1 MSIPAES
8 LESLFEKCAETVVF
22 FDNKATGRLMFGGVA
37 LNKNRTGEQ
46 NRDFA
51 RSPEAWSEDPFTTHI
66 KLDRNSL
73 VPSPFRT
80 PGTFTVTRLESS
92 SGLLDRITKVSSVP
106 ALLVSISLKSLPLHS
121 YQVWVADKI
130 MPTPI
135 IPPFRSNV
143 IDFDSEPS
151 CWAGKA
157 FDYVHYTVPR
167 VELDDIA
174 ADLGFGLVRSY
185 RLSVVEDDLVLAQI
199 TRSILPFIGRS
210 DGPSLLALD
219 QFSLIL
225 GAHLLQR
232 YGVLQKM
239 GKSSKGGLAPWQKR
253 RAAEL
258 LRENLNG
265 QIRLT
270 DVARECSLS
279 VSHFARSFKATFGM
293 APHKWLIGRR
303 IERAKDLLRL
313 TTTPIADIAIQS
325 GFGDQTAFT
334 RTFSPA
340 NGCQPGTMAPLH
352 RC

>member
-1 MSIPAES
+1 
-8 LESLFEKCAETVVF
+8 
-22 FDNKATGRLMFGGVA
+22 
-37 LNKNRTGEQ
+37 
-46 NRDFA
+46 
-51 RSPEAWSEDPFTTHI
+51 
-66 KLDRNSL
+66 
-73 VPSPFRT
+73 
-80 PGTFTVTRLESS
+80 
-92 SGLLDRITKVSSVP
+92 
-106 ALLVSISLKSLPLHS
+106 VSISLKSLPLRS
-121 YQVWVADKI
+121 YQVWVADKVI
-130 MPTPI
+130 PTAT

-174 ADLGFGLVRSY
+174 ADLGFGHVRSY

-199 TRSILPFIGRS
+199 TRSILPFIGRR

-225 GAHLLQR
+225 GAHLLQW

-239 GKSSKGGLAPWQKR
+239 GKVSKGGLAPWQKR

-258 LRENLNG
+258 LRENLDG
-265 QIRLT
+265 RIRLT

-279 VSHFARSFKATFGM
+279 VSHFARSFKATFGV
-293 APHKWLIGRR
+293 APHRWLIGRR
-303 IERAKDLLRL
+303 IERAKELLRQ

-334 RTFSPA
+334 RTFRHVTGISPGQWRRYIAARAIEPESPA
-340 NGCQPGTMAPLH
+340 
-352 RC
+352 

>member
-1 MSIPAES
+1 
-8 LESLFEKCAETVVF
+8 LEIVV
-22 FDNKATGRLMFGGVA
+22 NKTRA
-37 LNKNRTGEQ
+37 GEQ
-46 NRDFA
+46 NRK
-51 RSPEAWSEDPFTTHI
+51 SGYTPEAWSEDPFTTHI
-66 KLDRNSL
+66 KLDRNSS

-92 SGLLDRITKVSSVP
+92 AGLPDRITKLSNVP

-121 YQVWVADKI
+121 YQVWVADKVI
-130 MPTPI
+130 PTPI
-135 IPPFRSNV
+135 IPRFRSNV
-143 IDFDSEPS
+143 IDFDAEPS

-174 ADLGFGLVRSY
+174 ADLGFGHVRSY

-199 TRSILPFIGRS
+199 TRSILPFIGRR

-239 GKSSKGGLAPWQKR
+239 GKVSKGGLAPWQKR

-258 LRENLNG
+258 LRENLDG
-265 QIRLT
+265 RIRLT

-279 VSHFARSFKATFGM
+279 VSHFARSFKATFGV
-293 APHKWLIGRR
+293 APHRWLIGRR
-303 IERAKDLLRL
+303 IERAKELLRQ

-334 RTFSPA
+334 RTFRHVTGISPGQWRRYIAARAIEPESPA
-340 NGCQPGTMAPLH
+340 
-352 RC
+352 

>member
-1 MSIPAES
+1 M
-8 LESLFEKCAETVVF
+8 
-22 FDNKATGRLMFGGVA
+22 NKTH
-37 LNKNRTGEQ
+37 TGEQ
-46 NRDFA
+46 NRDSA
-51 RSPEAWSEDPFTTHI
+51 HSPEAWSEDPFTTHI
-66 KLDRNSL
+66 KFDGTSS
-73 VPSPFRT
+73 VAPPFPT
-80 PGTFTVTRLESS
+80 PGTFTITRLESTA
-92 SGLLDRITKVSSVP
+92 GLHDRITRLSSVP
-106 ALLVSISLKSLPLHS
+106 ALLVSISLKSLPLHG
-121 YQVWVADKI
+121 YQVWVADKLV
-130 MPTPI
+130 PTHRS
-135 IPPFRSNV
+135 FLRFQSNV

-157 FDYVHYTVPR
+157 FDYVHYTMPR

-174 ADLGFGLVRSY
+174 ADFGFGRVNSY
-185 RLSVVEDDLVLAQI
+185 KLSVVEDDLVLAQM
-199 TRSILPFIGRS
+199 TRSILPFIGRR

-239 GKSSKGGLAPWQKR
+239 GKVSKGGLAPWQKR

-258 LRENLNG
+258 LRENLDG
-265 QIRLT
+265 RIRLA

-293 APHKWLIGRR
+293 APHRWLIGRR
-303 IERAKDLLRL
+303 MERAKELLQQ

-334 RTFSPA
+334 RTFRQVMGISPGQWRRYIA
-340 NGCQPGTMAPLH
+340 ARASEPTNPA
-352 RC
+352 

>member
-1 MSIPAES
+1 MCQKEWYSSKIRRPVVLC
-8 LESLFEKCAETVVF
+8 LE
-22 FDNKATGRLMFGGVA
+22 VA
-37 LNKNRTGEQ
+37 LNRTHIGEQ
-46 NRDFA
+46 NRA
-51 RSPEAWSEDPFTTHI
+51 STRSPEAWSEDPFTTHV
-66 KLDRNSL
+66 KLDRSSS

-92 SGLLDRITKVSSVP
+92 DGLPDRITKLSSVP
-106 ALLVSISLKSLPLHS
+106 ALLVSISLKSLPLQS
-121 YQVWVADKI
+121 YQLWVADKVI
-130 MPTPI
+130 PTPT

-174 ADLGFGLVRSY
+174 ADLGFGRVRSY
-185 RLSVVEDDLVLAQI
+185 QLSVVEDDLVLAQI
-199 TRSILPFIGRS
+199 TRSILPFIGRR

-232 YGVLQKM
+232 YGVLQKL
-239 GKSSKGGLAPWQKR
+239 GKVFKGGLAPWQKR

-258 LRENLNG
+258 LRENLDG
-265 QIRLT
+265 RIRLT

-293 APHKWLIGRR
+293 APHRWLITRR
-303 IERAKDLLRL
+303 IERAKDLLQQ

-325 GFGDQTAFT
+325 GFVDQTAFA
-334 RTFSPA
+334 RTFRQAMGISPGQWRRFIA
-340 NGCQPGTMAPLH
+340 ARAIRAKIPA
-352 RC
+352 